1 VRSETREL
9 QDPRLVWPDIYR
21 WPPK

>member
-1 VRSETREL
+1 VRSESAEL
-9 QDPRLVWPDIYR
+9 QDPRILWPDIYR